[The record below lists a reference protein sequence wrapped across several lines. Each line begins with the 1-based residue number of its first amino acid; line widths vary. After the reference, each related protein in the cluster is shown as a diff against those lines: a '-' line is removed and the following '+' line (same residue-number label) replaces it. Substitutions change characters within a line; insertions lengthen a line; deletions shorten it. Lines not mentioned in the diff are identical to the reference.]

1 MQMKMGEKNR
11 RGGGGNERNL
21 MKDKIKRKLVKRE

>member
-1 MQMKMGEKNR
+1 MGEKNR

>member
-1 MQMKMGEKNR
+1 MKMGEKN